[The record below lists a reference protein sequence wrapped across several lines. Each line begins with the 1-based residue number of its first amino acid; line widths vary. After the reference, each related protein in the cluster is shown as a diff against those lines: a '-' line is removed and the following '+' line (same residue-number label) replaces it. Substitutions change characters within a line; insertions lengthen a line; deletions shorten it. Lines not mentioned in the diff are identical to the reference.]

1 VPAELGHR
9 FARVYGRPPQGVWA
23 APGRVNLIGEHV
35 DYNDGLVLPFALE
48 QRTFAAAAAR
58 DDGLLRVRS
67 TQREG
72 VLERA
77 VRDLS
82 PDGGEQWWSYPAGV
96 VWAMREAGHPVAG
109 MDVLLDGQVPSGA
122 GLSSSASVECA
133 VAVAA
138 DDLSGLRLPV
148 ATLARLAQQAEN
160 DFVGVPCGLMDQMAS
175 MACTAGHALL
185 FDVRSEQVEQ
195 VPFAPEADDLRL
207 VVVDTGVKHAL
218 GDGAY
223 ADRRAAC
230 ERAAALLGVAA
241 LRDVTPPGLDDAL
254 ARLPAELVSRV
265 RHVVTEVARVERAVA
280 ALRSA
285 DWSGLGAEMT
295 GSHRSLR
302 DDYEVSSPELDAAV
316 DASLRAGALGARMT
330 GGGFGGSAIAL
341 VEQDRVG
348 TLADCVRAA
357 FAERG
362 FAPPGF
368 VAAAPRAG
376 AGRVG

>member
-1 VPAELGHR
+1 
-9 FARVYGRPPQGVWA
+9 
-23 APGRVNLIGEHV
+23 
-35 DYNDGLVLPFALE
+35 
-48 QRTFAAAAAR
+48 
-58 DDGLLRVRS
+58 
-67 TQREG
+67 
-72 VLERA
+72 
-77 VRDLS
+77 
-82 PDGGEQWWSYPAGV
+82 
-96 VWAMREAGHPVAG
+96 
-109 MDVLLDGQVPSGA
+109 
-122 GLSSSASVECA
+122 
-133 VAVAA
+133 VAA

-195 VPFAPEADDLRL
+195 VPFAPEADGLRL

-230 ERAAALLGVAA
+230 ERAAALLGVPA
-241 LRDVTPPGLDDAL
+241 LRDVTPAGLDGAL

-265 RHVVTEVARVERAVA
+265 RHVVTEVERVERAAA
-280 ALRSA
+280 ALRTG
-285 DWSGLGAEMT
+285 DWSGLGTEMT

-316 DASLRAGALGARMT
+316 DASLGAGALGARMT

-348 TLADCVRAA
+348 ALADCVRAA

-368 VAAAPRAG
+368 VAAVPRAG
-376 AGRVG
+376 AGRVA